1 MIEKCKY
8 CGFYSNNI
16 NDNSLRDGYCFLED
30 VGNYCKRNENDYCSK
45 FVFAGC
51 KSCINNIELTENELN
66 KMFETGELDIKIKN
80 NQVINKCRL
89 NQTCMINGVCQ
100 QYSSNKEV

>member
-66 KMFETGELDIKIKN
+66 KMFETGELNIKIKN